1 MNFVFFF
8 FFFVWILFCDG
19 SFFSCFCQVYKI
31 FYHQESTHYLQ
42 IKHNK
47 KFMLQ
52 RKKLHHNLSIFCFCH
67 YTRGIAKEEE

>member
-1 MNFVFFF
+1 VMGPFFHVFVKF
-8 FFFVWILFCDG
+8 IK
-19 SFFSCFCQVYKI
+19 Y

-42 IKHNK
+42 IKYNK

-67 YTRGIAKEEE
+67 YPREIAKEEE